1 MPMPRQ
7 PVLYVEDEPVNALL
21 MRALFERIPEAELVV
36 ADCGEQALL
45 AARELHPALL
55 LLDLRL
61 PDMHGSELLPRL
73 RAIPG
78 CERPRAIAV
87 SAECDFV
94 LCGSGFDELWRKP
107 LDVRAMIERIESL
120 LADARQDSA
129 LSMPLLTTPAL
140 VAQMAARL

>member
-1 MPMPRQ
+1 MRIQRQ
-7 PVLYVEDEPVNALL
+7 QVLYVEDEPVNALL
-21 MRALFERIPEAELVV
+21 MRALFERIAEADLVV
-36 ADCGEQALL
+36 ADCGAQALL

-61 PDMHGSELLPRL
+61 PDMHGSELLTRL

-94 LCGSGFDELWRKP
+94 LAGSGFDELWLKP
-107 LDVRAMIERIESL
+107 LDVRVMIERIDSL
-120 LADARQDSA
+120 LAAARHDTA

-140 VAQMAARL
+140 VAQIAARL

>member
-1 MPMPRQ
+1 MPMQRPQ
-7 PVLYVEDEPVNALL
+7 VLYVEDEPVNALL
-21 MRALFERIPEAELVV
+21 MRALFERIPDADLVV
-36 ADCGEQALL
+36 ADCGAQALL
-45 AARELHPALL
+45 AARELYPALL

-61 PDMHGSELLPRL
+61 PDMRGDELLARL
-73 RAIPG
+73 RTIPG

-94 LCGSGFDELWRKP
+94 LSGSGFDELWRKP

-120 LADARQDSA
+120 LAVARHDTP

-140 VAQMAARL
+140 VAQIAARL